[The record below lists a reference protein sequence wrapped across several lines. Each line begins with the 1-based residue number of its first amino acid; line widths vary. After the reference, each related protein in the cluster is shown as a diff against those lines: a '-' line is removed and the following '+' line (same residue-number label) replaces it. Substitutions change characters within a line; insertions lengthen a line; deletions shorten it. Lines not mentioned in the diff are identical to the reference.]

1 MNRPITLEE
10 EKRNSDKVRIL
21 VFSGH
26 SEENKDGLMKTASRL
41 VEECKK
47 RRVECFVAF
56 VPFARSYKNDD
67 GTRTVVNK
75 DGKEFV
81 ASRFNTVVVVRGAAS
96 GQSGTLDMI
105 SAFEKDGFFVINSRE
120 AIDICSDKYRTSLVL
135 AEADLPTPRTALLT
149 DEDMIE
155 DHHEQVGGKF
165 PVVAKT
171 LRGSKGIG
179 VFILDSEVSLKS
191 TIQAF
196 RKSNENEELILQEY
210 IPINNDMRIVVLD
223 GEVTAVMKRD
233 KAKGDFRSNFSMGAK
248 VSGVKISKELK
259 KLALDAAKAIGCY
272 YCGVDIALS
281 KRTKKP
287 YILEVN
293 SSPGSEGIEQATGT
307 NIVGDFVDHIIDK
320 ENWMYA
326 PTMVGRREYI
336 SIPGIGEVVG
346 KFDTGNMVV
355 NSIHAD
361 NFDVRGNTVTWTH
374 GGKTFKNKLI
384 DTVNVLQGGIAHNK
398 ETRPMIEL
406 DINFMGRNYPKRKFT
421 LDDRSEKGTEVLIG
435 VPFMKEFGFVV
446 DPGRTFMKTNKEDQR
461 RMDEEKASKI
471 ILSLAATLAGTP
483 TFKRVLQKFGR
494 KGAKFGSFLAGTPAF
509 LHVVKRAVPQ
519 LARMD
524 SDDIINVIDM
534 AKNMLE
540 GGSQLLMMG
549 EQKLS
554 KSEIKDRDKYAK
566 DLKKR
571 SKGFKDRY
579 GDDYKD
585 VIFGTAT
592 NMAKRKAEEEA
603 TDHEEHK
610 GNLEGTDEIVKNYK
624 KVTPGQVNEIADTY
638 FNKGGSK

>member
-1 MNRPITLEE
+1 
-10 EKRNSDKVRIL
+10 
-21 VFSGH
+21 
-26 SEENKDGLMKTASRL
+26 
-41 VEECKK
+41 
-47 RRVECFVAF
+47 
-56 VPFARSYKNDD
+56 
-67 GTRTVVNK
+67 
-75 DGKEFV
+75 
-81 ASRFNTVVVVRGAAS
+81 
-96 GQSGTLDMI
+96 
-105 SAFEKDGFFVINSRE
+105 
-120 AIDICSDKYRTSLVL
+120 
-135 AEADLPTPRTALLT
+135 
-149 DEDMIE
+149 
-155 DHHEQVGGKF
+155 
-165 PVVAKT
+165 
-171 LRGSKGIG
+171 
-179 VFILDSEVSLKS
+179 
-191 TIQAF
+191 
-196 RKSNENEELILQEY
+196 
-210 IPINNDMRIVVLD
+210 
-223 GEVTAVMKRD
+223 
-233 KAKGDFRSNFSMGAK
+233 
-248 VSGVKISKELK
+248 
-259 KLALDAAKAIGCY
+259 
-272 YCGVDIALS
+272 
-281 KRTKKP
+281 
-287 YILEVN
+287 
-293 SSPGSEGIEQATGT
+293 
-307 NIVGDFVDHIIDK
+307 
-320 ENWMYA
+320 MYA

-361 NFDVRGNTVTWTH
+361 NFDVKGNTVTWTH
-374 GGKTFKNKLI
+374 GGKTFKNRLI

-421 LDDRSEKGTEVLIG
+421 LDDRSEKGTQVLIG

-461 RMDEEKASKI
+461 RMDEEKASKV

-483 TFKRVLQKFGR
+483 TFKKVLQKFGR

-509 LHVVKRAVPQ
+509 LHIVKRAVPP

-603 TDHEEHK
+603 IDHEEHK

>member
-1 MNRPITLEE
+1 MHRPTTVNEE
-10 EKRNSDKVRIL
+10 MRKSERIRVL

-26 SEENKDGLMKTASRL
+26 SDENDNGLMKTAGRL

-47 RRVECFVAF
+47 RGVECFVAF
-56 VPFARSYKNDD
+56 VPHSRSFKNDD

-75 DGKEFV
+75 DGKEFI

-196 RKSNENEELILQEY
+196 RKSNEDEELILQEY
-210 IPINNDMRIVVLD
+210 IPINNDMRIIVLD
-223 GEVTAVMKRD
+223 GKVTAVMKRD

-248 VSGVKISKELK
+248 VSGLRISKELE
-259 KLALDAAKAIGCY
+259 KLALDAAKAVGCY

-293 SSPGSEGIEQATGT
+293 SSPGSEGIEKATGT

-320 ENWMYA
+320 ENWAYS
-326 PTMVGRREYI
+326 PTLVGRREYI
-336 SIPGIGEVVG
+336 TIPGIGEVVG

-361 NFDVRGNTVTWTH
+361 DFTVKGKTVTWTH
-374 GGKTFKNKLI
+374 GGKTFKNKVI
-384 DTVNVLQGGIAHNK
+384 ETIKVLQGGIAHNK
-398 ETRPMIEL
+398 EVRPMIEL

-421 LDDRSEKGTEVLIG
+421 LDDRSEKGTAVLVG

-446 DPGRTFMKTNKEDQR
+446 DPGRTFMKTNKKENAKL
-461 RMDEEKASKI
+461 DEEKASKL
-471 ILSLAATLAGTP
+471 ILSLAATLAASP
-483 TFKRVLQKFGR
+483 SFKKVMQKFSK
-494 KGAKFGSFLAGTPAF
+494 KGAKLGAFLAGTPAF
-509 LHVVKRAVPQ
+509 LHIVKRAVPP

-524 SDDIINVIDM
+524 SDEIINVIDM
-534 AKNMLE
+534 AKNIVE
-540 GGSQLLMMG
+540 GGGQLLMMG
-549 EQKLS
+549 EDKLS
-554 KSEIKDRDKYAK
+554 KGEIKDRDKYAK

-571 SKGFKDRY
+571 SKSFKDRY

-603 TDHEEHK
+603 TDSEEHK

>member
-10 EKRNSDKVRIL
+10 ERINSDKVRIL

-75 DGKEFV
+75 DGEEFV

-149 DEDMIE
+149 DDEMIE
-155 DHHEQVGGKF
+155 DHHKQVGGKF

-179 VFILDSEVSLKS
+179 VFILESEVSLKS

-196 RKSNENEELILQEY
+196 RKSNEDEELILQEY
-210 IPINNDMRIVVLD
+210 IPINNDMRIIVLN
-223 GEVTAVMKRD
+223 GKVTAVMKRD

-248 VSGVKISKELK
+248 VSGVRINKELK
-259 KLALDAAKAIGCY
+259 RLALDAAKAIGCY

-361 NFDVRGNTVTWTH
+361 NFDVKGNTVTWTH
-374 GGKTFKNKLI
+374 GGKTFKNRLI

-421 LDDRSEKGTEVLIG
+421 LDDRSEKGTQVLIG

-461 RMDEEKASKI
+461 RMDEEKASKV

-483 TFKRVLQKFGR
+483 TFKKVLQKFGR

-509 LHVVKRAVPQ
+509 LHIVKRAVPP

-603 TDHEEHK
+603 IDHEEHK

>member
-196 RKSNENEELILQEY
+196 RKSTENEELILQEY
-210 IPINNDMRIVVLD
+210 IPINNDMRIIVLD
-223 GEVTAVMKRD
+223 GKVTAVMKRD

-374 GGKTFKNKLI
+374 GGKTFKNKLV

-483 TFKRVLQKFGR
+483 SFKKVLQKFGR

>member
-10 EKRNSDKVRIL
+10 ERRNSDKVRIL

-26 SEENKDGLMKTASRL
+26 SEENKGGLMKTASRL

-149 DEDMIE
+149 DDEMIE
-155 DHHEQVGGKF
+155 DHHKQVGGKF

-179 VFILDSEVSLKS
+179 VFILESEVSLKS

-196 RKSNENEELILQEY
+196 RKSNEDEELILQEY
-210 IPINNDMRIVVLD
+210 IPINNDMRIIVLN
-223 GEVTAVMKRD
+223 GKVTAVMKRD

-248 VSGVKISKELK
+248 VSGIRINKELK
-259 KLALDAAKAIGCY
+259 RLALDAAKAIGCY

-307 NIVGDFVDHIIDK
+307 NIVGDFVYHIIDK

-361 NFDVRGNTVTWTH
+361 NFDVKGNTVTWTH
-374 GGKTFKNKLI
+374 GGKTFKNRLI

-421 LDDRSEKGTEVLIG
+421 LDDRSEKGTQVLIG

-461 RMDEEKASKI
+461 RMDEEKASKV

-483 TFKRVLQKFGR
+483 TFKKVLQKFGR

-509 LHVVKRAVPQ
+509 LHIVKRAVPP

-603 TDHEEHK
+603 IDHEEHK

>member
-1 MNRPITLEE
+1 
-10 EKRNSDKVRIL
+10 VRIL

-75 DGKEFV
+75 DGEEFV

-149 DEDMIE
+149 DDEMIE
-155 DHHEQVGGKF
+155 DHHKQVGGKF

-179 VFILDSEVSLKS
+179 VFILESEVSLKS

-196 RKSNENEELILQEY
+196 RKSNEDEELILQEY
-210 IPINNDMRIVVLD
+210 IPINNDMRIIVLN
-223 GEVTAVMKRD
+223 GKVTAVMKRD

-248 VSGVKISKELK
+248 VSGVRINKELK
-259 KLALDAAKAIGCY
+259 RLALDAAKAIGCY

-361 NFDVRGNTVTWTH
+361 NFDVKGNTVTWTH
-374 GGKTFKNKLI
+374 GGKTFKNRLI

-421 LDDRSEKGTEVLIG
+421 LDDRSEKGTQVLIG

-461 RMDEEKASKI
+461 RMDEEKASKV

-483 TFKRVLQKFGR
+483 TFKKVLQKFGR

-509 LHVVKRAVPQ
+509 LHIVKRAVPP

-603 TDHEEHK
+603 IDHEEHK

>member
-10 EKRNSDKVRIL
+10 ERRNSDKVRIL

-75 DGKEFV
+75 DGEEFV

-149 DEDMIE
+149 DDEMIE
-155 DHHEQVGGKF
+155 DHHKQVGGKF

-179 VFILDSEVSLKS
+179 VFILESEVSLKS

-196 RKSNENEELILQEY
+196 RKSNEDEELILQEY
-210 IPINNDMRIVVLD
+210 IPINNDMRIIVLN
-223 GEVTAVMKRD
+223 GKVTAVMKRD

-248 VSGVKISKELK
+248 VSGIRINKELK
-259 KLALDAAKAIGCY
+259 RLALDAAKAIGCY

-361 NFDVRGNTVTWTH
+361 NFDVKGNTVTWTH
-374 GGKTFKNKLI
+374 GGKTFKNRLI

-421 LDDRSEKGTEVLIG
+421 LDDRSEKGTQVLIG

-461 RMDEEKASKI
+461 RMDEEKASKV

-483 TFKRVLQKFGR
+483 TFKKVLQKFGR

-509 LHVVKRAVPQ
+509 LHIVKRAVPP

-603 TDHEEHK
+603 IDHEEHK

>member
-10 EKRNSDKVRIL
+10 ERRNSDKVRIL

-26 SEENKDGLMKTASRL
+26 SEENKGGLMKTASRL

-149 DEDMIE
+149 DDEMIE
-155 DHHEQVGGKF
+155 DHHKQVGGKF

-179 VFILDSEVSLKS
+179 VFILESEVSLKS

-196 RKSNENEELILQEY
+196 RKSNEDEELILQEY
-210 IPINNDMRIVVLD
+210 IPINNDMRIIVLN
-223 GEVTAVMKRD
+223 GKVTAVMKRD

-248 VSGVKISKELK
+248 VSGIRINKELK
-259 KLALDAAKAIGCY
+259 RLALDAAKAIGCY

-361 NFDVRGNTVTWTH
+361 NFDVKGNTVTWTH
-374 GGKTFKNKLI
+374 GGKTFKNRLI

-421 LDDRSEKGTEVLIG
+421 LDDRSEKGTQVLIG

-461 RMDEEKASKI
+461 RMDEEKASKV

-483 TFKRVLQKFGR
+483 TFKKVLQKFGR

-509 LHVVKRAVPQ
+509 LHIVKRAVPP

-603 TDHEEHK
+603 IDHEEHK

>member
-1 MNRPITLEE
+1 MNRPITLDE
-10 EKRNSDKVRIL
+10 EKRKSDKVRIL

-26 SEENKDGLMKTASRL
+26 SDENKNGLMKTASRL

-56 VPFARSYKNDD
+56 VPHARSYKNED

-75 DGKEFV
+75 DGKEFI
-81 ASRFNTVVVVRGAAS
+81 ASRFNTVVIVRGAAS

-135 AEADLPTPRTALLT
+135 AEADLPTPRTALIT

-155 DHHEQVGGKF
+155 DHHKQVGGKF

-179 VFILDSEVSLKS
+179 VFILESEVSLKS
-191 TIQAF
+191 TLQAF
-196 RKSNENEELILQEY
+196 RKNNEDEELILQEY
-210 IPINNDMRIVVLD
+210 IPINNDMRIIVLD
-223 GEVTAVMKRD
+223 GKVTAVMRRD

-248 VSGVKISKELK
+248 VSGIRISKEIK
-259 KLALDAAKAIGCY
+259 KLATDAAKAIGCY

-293 SSPGSEGIEQATGT
+293 SSPGSEGIEEATGT

-361 NFDVRGNTVTWTH
+361 NFDVNGSTVTWSH
-374 GGKTFKNKLI
+374 GGKTFKNRLI

-406 DINFMGRNYPKRKFT
+406 DIDFMGKTFPKRKFT

-471 ILSLAATLAGTP
+471 VLTLAATLAGTP
-483 TFKRVLQKFGR
+483 TFKKVLQKFSK

-524 SDDIINVIDM
+524 SDDVINVIDM

-549 EQKLS
+549 EDKLS
-554 KSEIKDRDKYAK
+554 KQEMKTRDKYAK
-566 DLKKR
+566 DLKKS

-592 NMAKRKAEEEA
+592 NMAKRKAAEEE
-603 TDHEEHK
+603 TDQEEHK
-610 GNLEGTDEIVKNYK
+610 GNLEGTDDIVKNYK
-624 KVTPGQVNEIADTY
+624 RVTPGQVNEIADTY